1 MSVRI
6 ERAWS
11 PLCRLVALAL
21 LVSTIAS
28 ARAAAEPTVYAWV
41 EAEDAV
47 AMNADFAR
55 EGPRSELLSGGSWI
69 RKSLSKGEAARAVP
83 PEGFLL
89 RYRLPV
95 PEAGQYDL
103 WARDRKSVV

>member
-6 ERAWS
+6 ERSWS
-11 PLCRLVALAL
+11 LFYHVVTLAL

-55 EGPRSELLSGGSWI
+55 EGPRAEIG
-69 RKSLSKGEAARAVP
+69 RAHV
-83 PEGFLL
+83 
-89 RYRLPV
+89 
-95 PEAGQYDL
+95 
-103 WARDRKSVV
+103 